1 MSNRPMQALAATT
14 TTREFQTQLKEI
26 WTVRCKELLQ
36 ERSSLQRDDL
46 EYLAEVSS
54 KLKDERLKACIATL
68 IGWGDDERAEMETFC
83 AIALELMGMSS
94 PSKLREATL
103 RVELRF
109 YMEQQ
114 RNDKN

>member
-1 MSNRPMQALAATT
+1 MSERPMQRLAATT
-14 TTREFQTQLKEI
+14 TTHEFQAQLKSF
-26 WTVRCKELLQ
+26 WTRRCKEILQ

-46 EYLAEVSS
+46 EYIAEVSS

-83 AIALELMGMSS
+83 AIALEVMGMSS

-109 YMEQQ
+109 YMEKQ